1 MINQYTIRKATE
13 ADAEQ
18 ILIHIQKVLEAYPD
32 FLASSPEEFNTT
44 LEEEKEWIASHEKHG
59 LLLVAE
65 VEQKIIGLLNFRLST
80 RKKFCHQGMFGMSIQ
95 EPYTDQGIGSSLLQH
110 LLEWAKK
117 DERVEK
123 VSLEVFSNNKRALH
137 LYEKFGFI
145 EEGRRKKN
153 AKLRPGYY
161 VDDIYMSQFV

>member
-1 MINQYTIRKATE
+1 MSNRCTIRKATE

-18 ILIHIQKVLEAYPD
+18 ILIHTKKVIKSYPD
-32 FLASSPEEFNTT
+32 FLATSPEEFKTT
-44 LEEEKEWIASHEKHG
+44 LEEEKEWIASHEQHG

-65 VEQKIIGLLNFRLST
+65 VQEKVIGLLNFQLST
-80 RKKFCHQGMFGMSIQ
+80 RKKFSHQGMFGMSIQ
-95 EPYTDQGIGSSLLQH
+95 EPYTEQGIGSSLLQH

-123 VSLEVFSNNKRALH
+123 ISLEVFSNNKRALH
-137 LYEKFGFI
+137 LYEKFGFK

-153 AKLRPGYY
+153 AKLRPGHY

>member
-1 MINQYTIRKATE
+1 
-13 ADAEQ
+13 
-18 ILIHIQKVLEAYPD
+18 
-32 FLASSPEEFNTT
+32 
-44 LEEEKEWIASHEKHG
+44 
-59 LLLVAE
+59 
-65 VEQKIIGLLNFRLST
+65 
-80 RKKFCHQGMFGMSIQ
+80 MSIQ

>member
-18 ILIHIQKVLEAYPD
+18 ILIHIQKVLEAFPD

-59 LLLVAE
+59 LLLVA
-65 VEQKIIGLLNFRLST
+65 
-80 RKKFCHQGMFGMSIQ
+80 
-95 EPYTDQGIGSSLLQH
+95 
-110 LLEWAKK
+110 
-117 DERVEK
+117 
-123 VSLEVFSNNKRALH
+123 
-137 LYEKFGFI
+137 
-145 EEGRRKKN
+145 